1 MAAGQQSGL
10 GGDGRRAI
18 GMIETKGL
26 VPLVVAIEAMVKTT
40 DVECVAIDRV
50 GDGFLAAAIVGR
62 VAPVRYAMEAGV
74 DAARAYGEVSS
85 AQVYPQPHEVS
96 RTVVEGIAS
105 PELTERSRSARLG
118 PGKAEA

>member
-1 MAAGQQSGL
+1 MPARSSVRK
-10 GGDGRRAI
+10 GGSRTAI

-26 VPLVVAIEAMVKTT
+26 VPLAVAIEAMVKTT
-40 DVECVAIDRV
+40 DVSCVAIDKI
-50 GDGFLAAAIVGR
+50 GDGYLAAAIVGG

-96 RTVVEGIAS
+96 RSVVEDIANE
-105 PELTERSRSARLG
+105 ELMARGGTARLTPPKG
-118 PGKAEA
+118 A

>member
-1 MAAGQQSGL
+1 MPAAKNSL

-26 VPLVVAIEAMVKTT
+26 VPLAVAIEAMVKTT

-50 GDGFLAAAIVGR
+50 GDGFLAAAVVGR

-85 AQVYPQPHEVS
+85 AQVYPQPHDVS
-96 RTVVEGIAS
+96 RTVVEGIANR
-105 PELTERSRSARLG
+105 ELTERTGSARLG
-118 PGKAEA
+118 TGRKGA